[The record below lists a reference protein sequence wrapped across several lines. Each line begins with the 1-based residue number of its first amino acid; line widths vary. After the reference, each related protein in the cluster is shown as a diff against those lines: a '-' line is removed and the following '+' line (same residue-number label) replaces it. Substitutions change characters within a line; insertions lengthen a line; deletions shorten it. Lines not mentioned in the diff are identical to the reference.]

1 MKGLARIALAL
12 WAVLA
17 VAVFS
22 VTFDWQTRRAAW
34 QFMGQQRERRAQ
46 GRPMATI
53 EEGFRPMMHAAARQ
67 SAVWLLLILAGGTSA
82 VLVAARSAALSER
95 ERFR

>member
-1 MKGLARIALAL
+1 MRRPVRLALAL

-34 QFMGQQRERRAQ
+34 QFMGQQSQRRAQ
-46 GRPMATI
+46 GLPLDTI
-53 EEGFRPMMHAAARQ
+53 ENGFRPMMHAAARQ
-67 SAVWLLLILAGGTSA
+67 SAVWLLLILGGGTSA
-82 VLVAARSAALSER
+82 VVVASRRSS
-95 ERFR
+95 F

>member
-1 MKGLARIALAL
+1 MRGPVRLALAL

-34 QFMGQQRERRAQ
+34 QFMGQQSQRRAQ
-46 GRPMATI
+46 GLPLDTI
-53 EEGFRPMMHAAARQ
+53 DNGFRPMMHAAARQ
-67 SAVWLLLILAGGTSA
+67 SAVWLLLILGGGTSA
-82 VLVAARSAALSER
+82 VLVASRRSS
-95 ERFR
+95 F

>member
-1 MKGLARIALAL
+1 MRLPVKLALAL

-22 VTFDWQTRRAAW
+22 VTFDWQTRQAAW
-34 QFMGQQRERRAQ
+34 QFMGQQIERRAQ
-46 GRPMATI
+46 GRPVSTI

-82 VLVAARSAALSER
+82 VLVAARRST
-95 ERFR
+95 

>member
-1 MKGLARIALAL
+1 MRPRVKFALAL

-22 VTFDWQTRRAAW
+22 VTFDWRTRQAAW
-34 QFMGQQRERRAQ
+34 QFMAQQAERRTQ
-46 GRPMATI
+46 GRPVATI

-67 SAVWLLLILAGGTSA
+67 SAVWLLLVLAGGTSA
-82 VLVAARSAALSER
+82 VVAASRRSR
-95 ERFR
+95 

>member
-1 MKGLARIALAL
+1 MRGEAKLALAL

-22 VTFDWQTRRAAW
+22 VTFDWQTRVAAW
-34 QFMGQQRERRAQ
+34 QFMGQQIERRAQ
-46 GRPMATI
+46 GLPMATI

-67 SAVWLLLILAGGTSA
+67 SSVWLLLILTGGAGA
-82 VLVAARSAALSER
+82 ILIAARRSTL
-95 ERFR
+95 

>member
-1 MKGLARIALAL
+1 MTPPVRLALAL

-22 VTFDWQTRRAAW
+22 VTFDWQTRQAAW
-34 QFMGQQRERRAQ
+34 RFMGQQIERRAQ
-46 GRPMATI
+46 GQPVATI
-53 EEGFRPMMHAAARQ
+53 DEGFRPMMHAAARQ

-82 VLVAARSAALSER
+82 VLVSSRRSG
-95 ERFR
+95 

>member
-1 MKGLARIALAL
+1 MRSRATFALAL

-34 QFMGQQRERRAQ
+34 QFMGQQYERRAQ
-46 GRPMATI
+46 GRQLATI
-53 EEGFRPMMHAAARQ
+53 EDGFRPMMHAAARQ
-67 SAVWLLLILAGGTSA
+67 SATWLLYLLAGGTGA
-82 VLVAARSAALSER
+82 ILIAARRDRRSDA
-95 ERFR
+95 

>member
-1 MKGLARIALAL
+1 MRPPVGLALAL
-12 WAVLA
+12 WAVFA

-34 QFMGQQRERRAQ
+34 QFMGQQLERRAQ
-46 GRPMATI
+46 GRPVATI

-67 SAVWLLLILAGGTSA
+67 SAEWLLLILAGGTGA
-82 VLVAARSAALSER
+82 ILIAARRDRRSDA
-95 ERFR
+95 